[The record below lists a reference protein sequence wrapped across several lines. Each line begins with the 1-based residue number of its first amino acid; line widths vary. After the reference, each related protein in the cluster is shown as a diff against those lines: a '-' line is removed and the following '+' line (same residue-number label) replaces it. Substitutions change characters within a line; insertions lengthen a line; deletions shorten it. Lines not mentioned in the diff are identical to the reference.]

1 MKKLRQ
7 FWRYRIT
14 QLIGG
19 ALLVGAVLPFI
30 AGLVLKVFGF
40 LHGTSLHSWLLDVG
54 HHIPPLGA
62 AGGAGAGAG
71 ASGRGFRRAGRSP
84 PKTKSMRFRTQCRGP
99 GSTTDR
105 FGPV

>member
-71 ASGRGFRRAGRSP
+71 AGSGGPGDPP